1 MNIVL
6 FGPPFSGK
14 GTQGDLLA
22 HKYHIP
28 HISTGNIFRSAIR
41 HKTMLGLR
49 IKSILEKGEL
59 VDDNLAVGLIVEEI
73 QYPRYNRGVIFDGFP
88 RNVHQAEMLD
98 ELLGEKNAKIDF
110 VISLEI
116 CDESLIQRI
125 MDCAQDRRDDN
136 EKAIEKRITLYHDE
150 SDPILEFYEQKGL
163 VHHIDARFSE
173 RKIHSDIVKVIES
186 KSTSRMEVPKKLKQ
200 QAHHQ

>member
-59 VDDNLAVGLIVEEI
+59 VDDNLAVGLIAEEI
-73 QYPRYNRGVIFDGFP
+73 QYPRYNLGVIFDGFL
-88 RNVHQAEMLD
+88 EMSTRQRCLMNY
-98 ELLGEKNAKIDF
+98 LEKK
-110 VISLEI
+110 
-116 CDESLIQRI
+116 
-125 MDCAQDRRDDN
+125 
-136 EKAIEKRITLYHDE
+136 T
-150 SDPILEFYEQKGL
+150 QK
-163 VHHIDARFSE
+163 
-173 RKIHSDIVKVIES
+173 
-186 KSTSRMEVPKKLKQ
+186 
-200 QAHHQ
+200 